1 MSTPLLVLI
10 LLLCFA
16 GLAKAADLAVAHVR
30 GLGKK
35 LGLSSFAL
43 GILLGFFTS
52 APELFIGI
60 NSTIRG
66 ISGVSFGNLMGGIVV
81 LFTLVAGVSAVFHRD
96 IDTTHAV
103 SGWRFLPIG
112 LFFLAPLLFMRDGII
127 REWEG
132 VVLVLLYCAILYYLS
147 RLDGRQL
154 FHAELE
160 SGEERER
167 SIGVAGGARV
177 AVMGLAAVIVRVAA
191 ILLARFDIPPFLG
204 GVVLFAVGTNLPE
217 LIVSLQAARKHAASL
232 SLGNLTG
239 SGAANILIV
248 GALSLIKP
256 MTVTNISLLN
266 PLAISL
272 TTIIIAFALLAR
284 SEGKLTRQ
292 EGILLIVLY
301 LVTLFGE
308 IAMHEH
314 I

>member
-132 VVLVLLYCAILYYLS
+132 VILILLYGAVLYYLS
-147 RLDGRQL
+147 RLDERQL
-154 FHAELE
+154 FHVELE
-160 SGEERER
+160 SGEESER
-167 SIGVAGGARV
+167 NIGVAVGALV
-177 AVMGLAAVIVRVAA
+177 AVMGLAAIIVRVSA
-191 ILLARFDIPPFLG
+191 ILLAQFGISPFLA
-204 GVVLFAVGTNLPE
+204 GVVLFALGTNLPE
-217 LIVSLQAARKHAASL
+217 LMVSLQAARKHAASL
-232 SLGNLTG
+232 SLGNHTG
-239 SGAANILIV
+239 SAAANVLIV
-248 GALSLIKP
+248 GALSLLKP
-256 MTVTNISLLN
+256 MTVMSVPLLIPITVSLV
-266 PLAISL
+266 
-272 TTIIIAFALLAR
+272 TIIIAFALLAR
-284 SEGKLTRQ
+284 SDGRLTRQ
-292 EGILLIVLY
+292 EGVLLVTLY
-301 LVTLFGE
+301 LITLFGE
-308 IAMHEH
+308 IAMH
-314 I
+314 

>member
-132 VVLVLLYCAILYYLS
+132 VILILLYGAVLYYLS
-147 RLDGRQL
+147 RLDERQL
-154 FHAELE
+154 FHVELE
-160 SGEERER
+160 SGEESER
-167 SIGVAGGARV
+167 NIGVAVGALV
-177 AVMGLAAVIVRVAA
+177 AVMGLAAIIVRVSA
-191 ILLARFDIPPFLG
+191 ILLAQFGISPFLA
-204 GVVLFAVGTNLPE
+204 GVVLFALGTNLPE
-217 LIVSLQAARKHAASL
+217 LMVSLQAARKHAASL

-239 SGAANILIV
+239 SAAANVLIV
-248 GALSLIKP
+248 GALSLLKP
-256 MTVTNISLLN
+256 MTVMSVPLLIPITVSLV
-266 PLAISL
+266 
-272 TTIIIAFALLAR
+272 TIIIAFALLAR
-284 SEGKLTRQ
+284 SDGRLTRQ
-292 EGILLIVLY
+292 EGVLLVTLY
-301 LVTLFGE
+301 LITLFGE
-308 IAMHEH
+308 IAMH
-314 I
+314 